1 MNNQSSDTSVN
12 LVSTLDKADMDT
24 VVSGSV
30 VKHND
35 HKPDPRF
42 ESHCVDAKVI
52 RSDQSA
58 VTVCLLRDTGALQ
71 SLISSQILTD
81 GDYRS
86 TDEVRLI
93 RGITGDIISVP
104 LIEITLKSAL
114 CTGTYLCGIVSTL
127 PSGIA
132 VLVGNDLCPDTYSR
146 SGYGYSCS
154 SSFALLKAIET
165 QLHEVQKLAETVSE
179 VHF

>member
-132 VLVGNDLCPDTYSR
+132 VLVGNDLCPDTSVAEVNVVTR
-146 SGYGYSCS
+146 AQA
-154 SSFALLKAIET
+154 AL
-165 QLHEVQKLAETVSE
+165 HC
-179 VHF
+179 